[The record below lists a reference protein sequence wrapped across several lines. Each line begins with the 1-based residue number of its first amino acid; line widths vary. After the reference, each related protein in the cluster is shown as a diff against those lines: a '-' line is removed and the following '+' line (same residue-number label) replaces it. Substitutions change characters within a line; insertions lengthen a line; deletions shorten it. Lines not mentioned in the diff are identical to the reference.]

1 MTVEDDFFAG
11 KIKMYELDEKIG
23 KRKATDLRRKFIEKK
38 LGIKLDKIGSYTIDP
53 ENVIGRNIENMI
65 GAVQIPLGIAGP
77 IKVNGKHAVG
87 EYYLPLATTE
97 GALVAS
103 LNRGCST
110 ISEAGGAHVVLI
122 SDRQTRGPCFKTK
135 DAKGAKRLADWVT
148 ENFDNI
154 KKKTEE
160 GSRHL
165 KLKGIRTFII
175 GNNVFVRFEA
185 ETGDAMGMNM
195 ITIGAE
201 NACNFIAEETGADYI
216 TVSANVCTDKKPSTM
231 NLMSGRG
238 KSVIADVILPEGLV
252 KDRLKTTPEEFVE
265 VNTRKNLLGGII
277 SGSIG
282 FNAHAANVFKAL
294 FKATGQDLGHVV
306 EGSLGITWAEK
317 RGDDLYLSVTLPCV
331 NVGIVGG
338 GTRVETAQE
347 CLKILNV
354 KSANEFAEVVAAAVL
369 AGELSLI
376 SAQAAHH
383 LARAH
388 KKMGR

>member
-1 MTVEDDFFAG
+1 
-11 KIKMYELDEKIG
+11 
-23 KRKATDLRRKFIEKK
+23 
-38 LGIKLDKIGSYTIDP
+38 
-53 ENVIGRNIENMI
+53 
-65 GAVQIPLGIAGP
+65 
-77 IKVNGKHAVG
+77 
-87 EYYLPLATTE
+87 
-97 GALVAS
+97 
-103 LNRGCST
+103 
-110 ISEAGGAHVVLI
+110 
-122 SDRQTRGPCFKTK
+122 
-135 DAKGAKRLADWVT
+135 
-148 ENFDNI
+148 
-154 KKKTEE
+154 
-160 GSRHL
+160 
-165 KLKGIRTFII
+165 
-175 GNNVFVRFEA
+175 
-185 ETGDAMGMNM
+185 
-195 ITIGAE
+195 
-201 NACNFIAEETGADYI
+201 
-216 TVSANVCTDKKPSTM
+216 M

-238 KSVIADVILPEGLV
+238 KSVIADVILPEELV
-252 KDRLKTTPEEFVE
+252 KDRLKTTPEAFVE

-282 FNAHAANVFKAL
+282 YNAQAANVFKAL

-317 RGDDLYLSVTLPCV
+317 RGNDLYLSVTLPCV

-376 SAQAAHH
+376 SAQSAHH